1 MECEIFGIILKLTRD
16 HLPGFFCFF
25 LFFFNLHDSIFIENA
40 GGNFGKIVLLLLGLM
55 VGVPGPIVTK
65 MKTQLLTNCALIS
78 KENAWE
84 SLMVISV
91 TVQL

>member
-1 MECEIFGIILKLTRD
+1 MRNFRNNFKTYKGSFTS
-16 HLPGFFCFF
+16 F
-25 LFFFNLHDSIFIENA
+25 FFFNLHDSIFIENA

>member
-1 MECEIFGIILKLTRD
+1 MRNFRNNFKTYKGSFTS
-16 HLPGFFCFF
+16 FFF
-25 LFFFNLHDSIFIENA
+25 FFFNLHDSIFIENA

-65 MKTQLLTNCALIS
+65 MKTQLLTNFALIS

-84 SLMVISV
+84 SLMVIPV

>member
-1 MECEIFGIILKLTRD
+1 MRNFRNNFKTYKGSFTR
-16 HLPGFFCFF
+16 FFF
-25 LFFFNLHDSIFIENA
+25 FFFNLHDSIFIENA

-65 MKTQLLTNCALIS
+65 MKTQLLTSFALIS

-84 SLMVISV
+84 SLMVIPV

>member
-16 HLPGFFCFF
+16 HLPGFFWFF

-65 MKTQLLTNCALIS
+65 MKTQLLTNFALIS

>member
-1 MECEIFGIILKLTRD
+1 MRNFRNNFKTYKGSFT
-16 HLPGFFCFF
+16 GFFLVF

-65 MKTQLLTNCALIS
+65 MKTQLLTNFALIS

-84 SLMVISV
+84 SLMVIPV